1 MPGGGDRGAR
11 FGKWLDLHMMV
22 AADGLERT
30 EAQYRRLFADHGF
43 RVTRVV
49 PTAARISLVEGVPA

>member
-1 MPGGGDRGAR
+1 
-11 FGKWLDLHMMV
+11 MMV

-30 EAQYRRLFADHGF
+30 EAEYRRLFADHGF

-49 PTAARISLVEGVPA
+49 PTAGEISVVEGVPA